1 MRKYYGRD
9 QLANSR
15 SRGISLVT
23 PPGHEQVQRKL
34 RADPLL
40 LGFLVHL
47 SRRGG
52 KLDSHARIVLEK
64 GDLLVVLATAT
75 FVVHEIT
82 EVMQVFGFDDAPLE
96 SIVKLRLFVDKNLRF
111 VANNDQAGSR
121 NRLVVELLSR
131 QKAVAAN

>member
-9 QLANSR
+9 QPANSR

-52 KLDSHARIVLEK
+52 KLDPHTRIVLEK

-75 FVVHEIT
+75 LAVHEIT
-82 EVMQVFGFDDAPLE
+82 ELMQVFGFDDAPLE
-96 SIVKLRLFVDKNLRF
+96 PIVKLRLFVDKNLRF
-111 VANNDQAGSR
+111 VTNNDQRSSG
-121 NRLVVELLSR
+121 NGLVVKLLAR
-131 QKAVAAN
+131 QK